1 MWCGSAG
8 LGPLARARGKYVL
21 ITHMSSLKTRILFCL
36 LTGMIGCQQ
45 PAGRQARVEERK
57 TADGHSYSVFYPQQ
71 LAIRVVTSR
80 PMAENSAY
88 QLSVAAAYTNLE
100 NDQPL
105 DLLVDQGRVR
115 QTKPTIHFLDGM
127 LQSVG
132 DTLTIDRLPAGPAQL
147 EGQLEDVRRQQGT
160 LLLQELLV
168 LDGKTQRFGPGNAFQ
183 RRALVEFAA
192 RRFAVVESTADNL
205 TMSQLGEDLRELGA
219 KNALY
224 LDMGDWDEGWYKAG
238 SQVIKLGTRRTQTAR
253 QSNWLVFATP
263 RAALPGISPAP

>member
-1 MWCGSAG
+1 
-8 LGPLARARGKYVL
+8 
-21 ITHMSSLKTRILFCL
+21 MSSLKIRISLCL
-36 LTGMIGCQQ
+36 LAGFFACRQ
-45 PAGRQARVEERK
+45 PTTRQVRVEERQ
-57 TADGHSYSVFYPQQ
+57 TASGHRYSIFHPQK
-71 LAIRVVTSR
+71 LAVRVVTSR
-80 PMAENSAY
+80 PPAADSAY

-115 QTKPTIHFLDGM
+115 QTKPIIPFLDGV

-132 DTLTIDRLPAGPAQL
+132 DTLTIGRLPAGPAQL
-147 EGQLEDVRRQQGT
+147 GAQLAGVRRRHGT

-168 LDGKTQRFGPGNAFQ
+168 LNGKPQRFGPGNAFQ

-192 RRFAVVESTADNL
+192 HRFAVAESAADNL
-205 TMSQLGEDLRELGA
+205 TMSQFAEDLRELGA
-219 KNALY
+219 QNALY

-238 SQVIKLGTRRTQTAR
+238 NEVVKLGARRTQTAR

-263 RAALPGISPAP
+263 VAALPGPSPAP